1 MGVHE
6 KASFLTPAIL
16 DRIEEL
22 LDEGNYEKTVYQLM
36 EINPC
41 TWEYWKREAG
51 KIQAQID
58 EGNLKYS
65 SLKMGDK
72 RILRLLK
79 ICKKGRAKAIQKALT
94 NINRAG
100 MDPAHWQANAWYLE
114 RVEPE
119 FFGRKQRVEHSGPG
133 GGPIVH
139 TELSEEDK
147 KRFLSNFGE
156 FFPDL
161 VDDDG

>member
-6 KASFLTPAIL
+6 KASFLTPEIL

-36 EINPC
+36 EINPR
-41 TWEYWKREAG
+41 TWEYWKHEAG
-51 KIQAQID
+51 KIQDQID
-58 EGNLKYS
+58 EGTLKYS

-72 RILRLLK
+72 RILRLLQ

-100 MDPAHWQANAWYLE
+100 NDPAHWQANAWYLE

-119 FFGRKQRVEHSGPG
+119 LFGRKQKVEHSGPG

-147 KRFLSNFGE
+147 SRFLSNFGE

-161 VDDDG
+161 VDNDG